1 MNREVVKR
9 PKNAP
14 DISSTRPIKVISK
27 TYFKPL
33 DILFIMKDEIK
44 NVITIDINPNN
55 NFSELGKKLSNR
67 LEIICE

>member
-1 MNREVVKR
+1 M
-9 PKNAP
+9 
-14 DISSTRPIKVISK
+14 SK

-67 LEIICE
+67 LESICE